1 MGNFKHRIVYQ
12 IWPRSFKDSN
22 GDGIGDL
29 QGIIGKLDYIKSLGA
44 DTLWLSPIYATG
56 NKDYGYDIDDYYK
69 INPEFGSMED
79 FDELLHKSKNMGIDI
94 VMDLVANHTSD
105 QHSWFQE
112 AVKSKDSP
120 YRDYYIFKQGKRNK
134 KGRASATKQ
143 LAQCLRWQRLA
154 ERPEL

>member
-29 QGIIGKLDYIKSLGA
+29 QGITGKLDYIKSLGV
-44 DTLWLSPIYATG
+44 DTIWLSPIYATG

-79 FDELLHKSKNMGIDI
+79 FDELLHKSKNMDIDI

-105 QHSWFQE
+105 QHPWFQE
-112 AVKSKDSP
+112 ALKSKDSP
-120 YRDYYIFKQGKRNK
+120 YRNYYIFKQD
-134 KGRASATKQ
+134 
-143 LAQCLRWQRLA
+143 
-154 ERPEL
+154 